1 MNDKLKQ
8 ASSLVEQYNSLIN
21 QRDQITEK
29 LTELKQTIYSFSQ
42 SNNMK
47 NLKSDTHL
55 LYISKGLR
63 TFFPKKGTPDRKK
76 VEDIIVKSKQLKFA
90 LSFDINK
97 LSNAYDRNAL
107 PAELKEKLT
116 PYTKKEEVIRA
127 SIRKI
132 TTSSP

>member
-1 MNDKLKQ
+1 MDDKLKQ
-8 ASSLVEQYNSLIN
+8 ASSLVEQYNSLMN

-29 LTELKQTIYSFSQ
+29 LAELKQTIYSFAS
-42 SNNMK
+42 SNHMK

-76 VEDIIVKSKQLKFA
+76 VEDIIVRSKQLKFA

-97 LSNAYDRNAL
+97 LSNAYERNAL